1 MALRSRILLTLL
13 PLLALLAVV
22 GGAAAVLL
30 YRLGGSIDLIL
41 RENYASVVAMQQLNE
56 SLERIDSS
64 FQFALAGEET
74 KARDQYGQNWP
85 PYEAALQAEQ
95 RNITILPRE
104 QELADELAALTTRYR
119 RQGDNYYNRPAGDL
133 ARRQLY
139 FGGLGQSGLLQ
150 AFQQIKDVSGQIRG
164 LNQDNMVGASRES
177 RKLAGDSLFWF
188 GIGMAVAVL
197 LAFLL
202 AFHTIRTI
210 LRPIQAMT
218 HSALAIGAGNLD
230 QVIPVTSRDELGQL
244 ANAFNTMGRQ
254 LRLYR
259 QTGYSRLLRAQRTSQ
274 ATIDSFPD
282 PVVVLDSER
291 RLEMANPAARRLL
304 GVVPPPA
311 DAQVFLPWQ
320 PPKSLQTALDNVMS
334 RRDDYLPEDF
344 DQAVTISCDGRPR
357 LFLPRILAIRDP
369 QENILGAAVLLQD
382 VTRFQLLDQVKS
394 NLVATVSHELKTPL
408 TSIGLAV
415 HLLLEE
421 AAGPLTA
428 KQTELLID
436 ARENSERLLA
446 TINNLLDLTR
456 FEGGRQRLDL
466 RPRPPAELLEAAAN
480 VVRPRVEDKQIT
492 IEVHAADTLPPVDVD
507 VPRFAH
513 ALDNLVDNAIAYTR
527 PGGRIVLSA
536 ATVGSNVAL
545 TVSDT
550 GVGIPAEYLPR
561 VFERFFQ
568 VPGRNE
574 GRKEGRKEGRNEGRG
589 TGLGLAIVR
598 EIVAAHGGTITCES
612 TPSAG
617 TTFTIMLP
625 ASNGQPADAPR
636 APDTWSG
643 AEAVR

>member
-1 MALRSRILLTLL
+1 MTLRSRILLTLL

-30 YRLGGSIDLIL
+30 YRLGDSIDLIL
-41 RENYASVVAMQQLNE
+41 KENYTSVIAMERLNE

-64 FQFALAGEET
+64 FQFAIAGEE
-74 KARDQYGQNWP
+74 KKEIAQYDQNWP
-85 PYEAALQAEQ
+85 HYDAALQTEQ
-95 RNITILPRE
+95 QNITLDGE
-104 QELADELAALTTRYR
+104 KELVDKLTALTKQYR
-119 RQGDNYYNRPAGDL
+119 RQGTDYYAQSPGNA
-133 ARRQLY
+133 ARRPLY
-139 FGGLGQSGLLQ
+139 FGDASHPGLLQ
-150 AFQQIKDVSGQIRG
+150 TFQQIKDASGQIRE
-164 LNQDNMVGASRES
+164 LNQQNMVDASHQS
-177 RKLAGDSLFWF
+177 RKLAHDSLFWF
-188 GIGMAVAVL
+188 GVGMAVAVV
-197 LAFLL
+197 LALLL

-244 ANAFNTMGRQ
+244 ADAFNTMGRQ

-291 RLEMANPAARRLL
+291 RLEMANPAARSLL
-304 GVVPPPA
+304 GVAPPSA
-311 DAQVFLPWQ
+311 DAQVLVPWQ
-320 PPKSLQTALDNVMS
+320 PPEALQAPLDNAMS
-334 RRDDYLPEDF
+334 RRGDYLPEGF
-344 DQAVTISCDGRPR
+344 EAAVTISYDGRPR

-415 HLLLEE
+415 HLMLEE
-421 AAGPLTA
+421 AAGPLTP

-456 FEGGRQRLDL
+456 FEGGHQRLD
-466 RPRPPAELLEAAAN
+466 RQPRPPADLLAAAAN
-480 VVRPRVEDKQIT
+480 VVRPRVENKQIA
-492 IEVHAADTLPPVDVD
+492 IEVHADDTLPQVDVD
-507 VPRFAH
+507 GPRFAH
-513 ALDNLVDNAIAYTR
+513 ALDNLVDNAITYTR
-527 PGGRIVLSA
+527 PGGHIVLSA
-536 ATVGSNVAL
+536 AAIGSNVTL
-545 TVSDT
+545 TVADT
-550 GVGIPAEYLPR
+550 GVGIPAEHLPR

-574 GRKEGRKEGRNEGRG
+574 GHG

-598 EIVAAHGGTITCES
+598 EIVTAHGGTITCES
-612 TPSAG
+612 AVG
-617 TTFTIMLP
+617 TGTKFTITLP
-625 ASNGQPADAPR
+625 ASNGQGVKIDEGR
-636 APDTWSG
+636 ITN
-643 AEAVR
+643 V

>member
-1 MALRSRILLTLL
+1 MTLRSRILLTLL
-13 PLLALLAVV
+13 PLLALLAII
-22 GGAAAVLL
+22 GGAAATLL

-41 RENYASVVAMQQLNE
+41 RENYASVVAMERLNE

-64 FQFALAGEET
+64 FQFALAGEEK
-74 KARDQYGQNWP
+74 KAQEQYDRNWP
-85 PYEAALQAEQ
+85 SYNEALKTEEQNVTLSGEQA
-95 RNITILPRE
+95 
-104 QELADELAALTTRYR
+104 LADKLAALTKQYR
-119 RQGDNYYNRPAGDL
+119 RQGTDYYAHPASDA

-139 FGGLGQSGLLQ
+139 FGSADQPGLLQ
-150 AFQQIKDVSGQIRG
+150 TFQQIKDTSGRIRRI
-164 LNQDNMVGASRES
+164 NQDNMVEASRQS
-177 RKLAGDSLFWF
+177 RKLADDSLFWF
-188 GIGMAVAVL
+188 GVGMALAVV
-197 LAFLL
+197 LAFVL

-210 LRPIQAMT
+210 LRPIQAVT

-230 QVIPVTSRDELGQL
+230 QVVPVTSRDELGQL
-244 ANAFNTMGRQ
+244 AGAFNTMGRQ

-274 ATIDSFPD
+274 ATVDSFPD

-291 RLEMANPAARRLL
+291 RLEMANPAARRVL
-304 GVVPPPA
+304 GVAPPSA
-311 DAQVFLPWQ
+311 DARVFVPWQ
-320 PPKSLQTALDNVMS
+320 PPDALRAPLDNAMS
-334 RRDDYLPEDF
+334 RRGDYLPEGF
-344 DQAVTISCDGRPR
+344 ESAVTISCDGRPR

-369 QENILGAAVLLQD
+369 QENILGAAILLQD

-421 AAGPLTA
+421 AAGPLTP

-456 FEGGRQRLDL
+456 FEGGHQRLD
-466 RPRPPAELLEAAAN
+466 RQPRPPAELLQATAN

-492 IEVHAADTLPPVDVD
+492 IEVHADEALPLVDVD
-507 VPRFAH
+507 VPRFSH
-513 ALDNLVDNAIAYTR
+513 ALDNLVDNAITYTR
-527 PGGRIVLSA
+527 RGGRIMLSA
-536 ATVGSNVAL
+536 TAVGSNVTL
-545 TVSDT
+545 TVADT
-550 GVGIPAEYLPR
+550 GVGIPAEHLPR

-574 GRKEGRKEGRNEGRG
+574 AHG

-598 EIVAAHGGTITCES
+598 EIVTAHSGTITCES
-612 TPSAG
+612 AVG
-617 TTFTIMLP
+617 TGTKFTITLP
-625 ASNGQPADAPR
+625 ASNGQPAKNDEFR
-636 APDTWSG
+636 MTN
-643 AEAVR
+643 V

>member
-1 MALRSRILLTLL
+1 MTLRSRILLTLL

-30 YRLGGSIDLIL
+30 YRLGDSIDLIL
-41 RENYASVVAMQQLNE
+41 KENYASVIAMERLNE

-64 FQFALAGEET
+64 FQFALAGEEK
-74 KARDQYGQNWP
+74 KALAQYHHNWP
-85 PYEAALQAEQ
+85 HYDAALQTEQ
-95 RNITILPRE
+95 QNITLDGE
-104 QELADELAALTTRYR
+104 KELVDKLTALTNQYR
-119 RQGDNYYNRPAGDL
+119 HQGTDYYAQSPGHA

-139 FGGLGQSGLLQ
+139 FGDASHPGLLQ
-150 AFQQIKDVSGQIRG
+150 TFQQIKDFSGQIRDI
-164 LNQDNMVGASRES
+164 NQQNMVDASQQS
-177 RKLAGDSLFWF
+177 RKLAHDSLFWF
-188 GIGMAVAVL
+188 GVGMAVTVV

-210 LRPIQAMT
+210 LWPIQAMT
-218 HSALAIGAGNLD
+218 HSALAIGSGNLD

-244 ANAFNTMGRQ
+244 ADAFNTMGRQ

-291 RLEMANPAARRLL
+291 RLEMANPAARSLL
-304 GVVPPPA
+304 GVAPPPA
-311 DAQVFLPWQ
+311 DAQVLVPWQ
-320 PPKSLQTALDNVMS
+320 PPESLQTPLNNVMS
-334 RRDDYLPEDF
+334 RRGDYLPEGF
-344 DQAVTISCDGRPR
+344 DQAVTIACDGRPR

-421 AAGPLTA
+421 AAGPLTP

-456 FEGGRQRLDL
+456 FEGGHQRLD
-466 RPRPPAELLEAAAN
+466 RSPRPPADLLAAAAN

-492 IEVHAADTLPPVDVD
+492 IEVHADESLPRVEVD

-513 ALDNLVDNAIAYTR
+513 ALDNLVDNAITYTR
-527 PGGRIVLSA
+527 PGGHIVLSA
-536 ATVGSNVAL
+536 AAVGSNVTL

-550 GVGIPAEYLPR
+550 GVGIPAEHLPR

-574 GRKEGRKEGRNEGRG
+574 GQG

-598 EIVAAHGGTITCES
+598 EIVTAHGGTITCES
-612 TPSAG
+612 AAGAG
-617 TTFTIMLP
+617 TKFTITLP
-625 ASNGQPADAPR
+625 ASRMTNN
-636 APDTWSG
+636 
-643 AEAVR
+643 E

>member
-1 MALRSRILLTLL
+1 MTLRSRILLTLL

-30 YRLGGSIDLIL
+30 YRLGDSIDLIL
-41 RENYASVVAMQQLNE
+41 KENYTSVIAMERLNE

-64 FQFALAGEET
+64 FQFALAGEEK
-74 KARDQYGQNWP
+74 KALAQYDENWP
-85 PYEAALQAEQ
+85 HYDAALQTEQ
-95 RNITILPRE
+95 QNITLDGE
-104 QELADELAALTTRYR
+104 KELVDRLTALTKQYR
-119 RQGDNYYNRPAGDL
+119 RQGTDYYAQPPGNA

-139 FGGLGQSGLLQ
+139 FGDAGHPGLLQ
-150 AFQQIKDVSGQIRG
+150 TFQQIKDSSGQIREI
-164 LNQDNMVGASRES
+164 NQQNMVDASHQS
-177 RKLAGDSLFWF
+177 RKLARDSLFWF
-188 GIGMAVAVL
+188 GVGMAVAVV
-197 LAFLL
+197 LAFVL

-210 LRPIQAMT
+210 LWPIRAMT

-244 ANAFNTMGRQ
+244 AEAFNTMGRQ

-291 RLEMANPAARRLL
+291 RLEMANPAALSLL

-311 DAQVFLPWQ
+311 DAQVQVPWQ
-320 PPKSLQTALDNVMS
+320 PPESLRAPLENVMS
-334 RRDDYLPEDF
+334 RRGDYLPEGF
-344 DQAVTISCDGRPR
+344 DQAVTIACDGRPR

-369 QENILGAAVLLQD
+369 HENILGAAVLLQD
-382 VTRFQLLDQVKS
+382 VTRFQLLDEVKS

-421 AAGPLTA
+421 AAGPLTP

-456 FEGGRQRLDL
+456 FEGGHQRLDR
-466 RPRPPAELLEAAAN
+466 RPRQPAELLAAAAN
-480 VVRPRVEDKQIT
+480 VVRPRAEDKQIA
-492 IEVHAADTLPPVDVD
+492 IEVHADESLPQVDVD

-513 ALDNLVDNAIAYTR
+513 ALDNLVDNAITYTR

-536 ATVGSNVAL
+536 AAVGSNVTL
-545 TVSDT
+545 SVSDT
-550 GVGIPAEYLPR
+550 GVGIPAEHLPR

-568 VPGRNE
+568 VPGRHE
-574 GRKEGRKEGRNEGRG
+574 GQG

-598 EIVAAHGGTITCES
+598 EIVSAHGGTITCES
-612 TPSAG
+612 SVGAG
-617 TTFTIMLP
+617 TKFTITLP
-625 ASNGQPADAPR
+625 ASNGQAVKNDE
-636 APDTWSG
+636 G
-643 AEAVR
+643 QLNEATGYRRKA